1 MSCEGYGLLISKWVD
16 GEAKADDARRAE
28 AHVASCAPCRKLADE
43 FRRNAGLLEAAL
55 GPEPFGH
62 RIAGGVFGS
71 LARRE
76 ALWRWGARLGAA
88 AAIILSVLLLR
99 ADRNADQKRFHDQIT
114 AALRVVEQMQSLL
127 DKAHSSETV
136 ARETI
141 VVPWPYEKTEGSPVG
156 DQELPRAVAA
166 GNPADPRPALPE
178 KHPGTVAQDTID
190 ASSDWE
196 TGNVTLAWNT
206 DKLVFASLARPE
218 VPVAYL
224 VFRREDGTQE
234 WGAPINQGV
243 LFEPKFEDV
252 TARGLTTYEYRFAA
266 LFGGYRHDSEDI
278 ARLKTPA
285 DLRVEFIG
293 LFPTG
298 FRFDVHVRV
307 TGKWRSEIFIVN
319 SGETIGD
326 TRNGVDFSTGVIFRK
341 AERLNRPGTQEF
353 RQCATIETSSGR
365 LFLWSGFSAVGSR
378 DGLVDDER
386 PR

>member
-1 MSCEGYGLLISKWVD
+1 VSCEGYGLLISRWVD
-16 GEAKADDARRAE
+16 GEAKPEDARRAE
-28 AHVASCAPCRKLADE
+28 SHIASCAPCRKLADE

-62 RIAGGVFGS
+62 RIAGNVFGS

-88 AAIILSVLLLR
+88 AAIIVSVLLLR
-99 ADRNADQKRFHDQIT
+99 ADRNADQKRFSEQIT
-114 AALRVVEQMQSLL
+114 AALRVVERMQELL
-127 DKAHSSETV
+127 DKSQSSDTV

-141 VVPWPYEKTEGSPVG
+141 VVPWPYEKTDGTHAG

-166 GNPADPRPALPE
+166 GGPADPRPLPPV
-178 KHPGTVAQDTID
+178 KRPGTVAQDRID

-206 DKLVFASLARPE
+206 DKLVFATPARLE
-218 VPVAYL
+218 APVAYM
-224 VFRREDGTQE
+224 VFRREEGKEE
-234 WGAPINQGV
+234 WGAPLNQG
-243 LFEPKFEDV
+243 LLYEPRFEDV

-266 LFGGYRHDSEDI
+266 LFHGHLRVSEDI

-307 TGKWRSEIFIVN
+307 NGEWRVAIFMVN
-319 SGETIGD
+319 SGETIGGP
-326 TRNGVDFSTGVIFRK
+326 RNGVDFSTGVIFRK
-341 AERLNRPGTQEF
+341 AERLNRPGTQEY
-353 RQCATIETSSGR
+353 RQCATLETASGR
-365 LFLWSGFSAVGSR
+365 LFLWSGFSALGSR
-378 DGLVDDER
+378 EQLEADANLR
-386 PR
+386 